1 LTALIPQCYLDA
13 PLFVRATKASSF
25 VSNNSERVVIVIKT
39 AVARRYAQA
48 LFELLDESSV
58 ERTRIALM
66 GLGQAIKD
74 SAQLR
79 NVVASPAF
87 GAEDKI
93 AVLVEL
99 SSRLGCPPVG
109 KAFLEQLVKKNRV
122 GFLPEIAEAL
132 TKLADESKGTQPVT
146 VFSATAIP
154 PDEQEQISNRLR
166 TILKRQVDVTFHTD
180 VRYLAG
186 MQIRLGSTVVDST
199 VLGRL
204 HAMQSLL
211 MKE

>member
-1 LTALIPQCYLDA
+1 M
-13 PLFVRATKASSF
+13 RATKASPF

-48 LFELLDESSV
+48 LFELLDESSI
-58 ERTRIALM
+58 ERTRMALM

-79 NVVASPAF
+79 HVVASPAF

-99 SSRLGCPPVG
+99 GSRLGCPPVG
-109 KAFLEQLVKKNRV
+109 KAFIEQLVKKNRV

-154 PDEQEQISNRLR
+154 PGEQEQISNRLR

-180 VRYLAG
+180 ARYLAG

-211 MKE
+211 TKE